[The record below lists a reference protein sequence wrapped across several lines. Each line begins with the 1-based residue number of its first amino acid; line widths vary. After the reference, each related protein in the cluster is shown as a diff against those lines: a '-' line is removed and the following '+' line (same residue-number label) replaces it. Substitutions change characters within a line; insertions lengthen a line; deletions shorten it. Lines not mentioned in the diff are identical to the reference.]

1 LINPTSRSLHSH
13 RPLLRSVITLVL
25 IAIAL
30 LAVILLLNIGGWK
43 TRVRARLFRTGN
55 WPVVVSPPANFQ
67 PQVPPGFKVS
77 VFAKGF
83 TQPRW
88 LAVAP
93 NGDVFVADSAIGEVV
108 VLHDPQS
115 RGSVQ
120 SREIFAGRLNLPF
133 GIAFHDD
140 YVYVANTN
148 EVVRFRYDP
157 KTSQRLGDAEHIL
170 DLPGMG
176 YNQHWTRSLA
186 FSPHGEKLFIS
197 VGSKDNI
204 SIESDPRR
212 AAILIADPDGKNVRV
227 FASGLR
233 NAVGIAF
240 NPESSNLWAAVNER
254 DDLGDDVPSDFFTHV
269 VDGGFYGFPYSYIGS
284 HIDDRVAPRPDLVA
298 KAMSPD
304 LLLGAHVAPLQFVFY
319 EGQQFPSFYRHGAF
333 IAEHGS
339 WNRRI
344 RSGYQVVF
352 IPFRNGL
359 PDGDPTP
366 FFSGFVPDP
375 AGKNVY
381 GRLVGVAAAADGSVL
396 ISDDGGRLIWRVSYE
411 PKP

>member
-298 KAMSPD
+298 KAMIPD

>member
-1 LINPTSRSLHSH
+1 M
-13 RPLLRSVITLVL
+13 L

-157 KTSQRLGDAEHIL
+157 KTSQRLGDAEHVL

-186 FSPHGEKLFIS
+186 FSPDGEKLFIS

-204 SIESDPRR
+204 SIESDSRR
-212 AAILIADPDGKNVRV
+212 AAILIADPDGKNLRV
-227 FASGLR
+227 FSSGLR

-240 NPESSNLWAAVNER
+240 NPESANLWAAVNER

-269 VDGGFYGFPYSYIGS
+269 VDSGFYGFPYSYIGN
-284 HIDDRVAPRPDLVA
+284 HVDDRVASRPDLVA
-298 KAMSPD
+298 KAIIPD
-304 LLLGAHVAPLQFVFY
+304 VLLGAHVAPLQFVFY
-319 EGQQFPSFYRHGAF
+319 EGQQFPSFYRHGAL

-359 PDGDPTP
+359 PAGDPTP

-375 AGKNVY
+375 ATKNVY
-381 GRLVGVAAAADGSVL
+381 GRLVGVAAARDGSVL
-396 ISDDGGRLIWRVSYE
+396 ISDDGGNLIWRVSYQPE
-411 PKP
+411 P

>member
-1 LINPTSRSLHSH
+1 LIDPTSRSLRSH
-13 RPLLRSVITLVL
+13 QSLRRSFATLVL
-25 IAIAL
+25 IAIAVL
-30 LAVILLLNIGGWK
+30 TVIFLLNVGGWK
-43 TRVRARLFRTGN
+43 TRIRARLFPTGN

-77 VFAKGF
+77 VFARGF

-93 NGDVFVADSAIGEVV
+93 NRDVFVADSAIGEVV

-157 KTSQRLGDAEHIL
+157 KTSQRLGDAEHVL

-186 FSPHGEKLFIS
+186 FSPDGEKLFIS

-204 SIESDPRR
+204 SIESDSRR
-212 AAILIADPDGKNVRV
+212 AAILIADPDGKNLRV
-227 FASGLR
+227 FSSGLR

-240 NPESSNLWAAVNER
+240 NPESANLWAAVNER

-269 VDGGFYGFPYSYIGS
+269 VDSGFYGFPYSYIGN
-284 HIDDRVAPRPDLVA
+284 HVDDRVASRPDLVA
-298 KAMSPD
+298 KAIIPD
-304 LLLGAHVAPLQFVFY
+304 VLLGAHVAPLQFVFY
-319 EGQQFPSFYRHGAF
+319 EGQQFPSFYRHGAL

-359 PDGDPTP
+359 PAGDPTP

-375 AGKNVY
+375 ATKNVY
-381 GRLVGVAAAADGSVL
+381 GRLVGVAAARDGSVL
-396 ISDDGGRLIWRVSYE
+396 ISDDGGNLIWRVSYQPE
-411 PKP
+411 P

>member
-1 LINPTSRSLHSH
+1 MINPTSHS
-13 RPLLRSVITLVL
+13 LRSHQSLRRSFATLVP

-55 WPVVVSPPANFQ
+55 WPVVVSLPANFQ
-67 PQVPPGFKVS
+67 PQVPPGFKAS

-93 NGDVFVADSAIGEVV
+93 NGDAFVADSAIGEVV

-120 SREIFAGRLNLPF
+120 AREIFADHLNLPF

-148 EVVRFRYDP
+148 EVVRFRYDS
-157 KTSQRLGDAEHIL
+157 KTSQRLGDAEHVL

-233 NAVGIAF
+233 NAVGIGF
-240 NPESSNLWAAVNER
+240 NPESGDLWAAVNER
-254 DDLGDDVPSDFFTHV
+254 DDLGDDVPFDFFTHV